1 MRKIILSLVLLFVC
15 AHLGTAPAHAVEGQ
29 TSPQWEYLLEKP
41 SWGMIE
47 WSSATLPKG
56 FWYPTFEFLYLS
68 NGSYFAAGKEVGYEG
83 GRDSTTYM
91 LSARLLYG
99 LSNKLTLGVHLPVV
113 VGQRVDVGEY
123 GQIER
128 EKTGARTLGDV
139 ELFLKYRIVDRYYW
153 ALAGELGPTLPTGKP
168 YDKAGSDKAGTG
180 DGQTD
185 INFGLNGDILIN
197 EEAFVK
203 LDTRLTYQTKREFT
217 NSEGESIEEKLGN
230 VFGVEAGVVRN
241 FRNVGLHGAFRYTY
255 WGATEWNNTV
265 ELDAADVFEMS
276 LRMSLG
282 EASPRK
288 HGKLDLFLD
297 FPINGKNAPVTYRF
311 GVSIKSI
318 FQ

>member
-1 MRKIILSLVLLFVC
+1 MRRMISLPVLVFVW
-15 AHLGTAPAHAVEGQ
+15 AYLGTVPSYAIEYQ
-29 TSPQWEYLLEKP
+29 SSPEWEYLLEKP
-41 SWGMIE
+41 SWGMME

-91 LSARLLYG
+91 LTARLLYG
-99 LSNKLTLGVHLPVV
+99 LSNKLTVGVCVPAV
-113 VGQRVDVGEY
+113 VGQKVDAGEF

-128 EKTGARTLGDV
+128 AKTGARNFGDI

-153 ALAGELGPTLPTGKP
+153 ALAAEFGPTLPTGKP
-168 YDKAGSDKAGTG
+168 YNKAGADKAGTG

-185 INFGLNGDILIN
+185 LNFNLKGDILLT

-217 NSEGESIEEKLGN
+217 DAEGESIEEKLGN
-230 VFGVEAGVVRN
+230 VFSAEAGVVQN
-241 FRNVGLHGAFRYTY
+241 FRNVGLNGAFRYTY
-255 WGATEWNNTV
+255 WGATERNNAV
-265 ELDAADVFEMS
+265 ELDPADIFEMS

-297 FPINGKNAPVTYRF
+297 FPINGKNAPATYRF

>member
-1 MRKIILSLVLLFVC
+1 MRKMILFLILVSVWV
-15 AHLGTAPAHAVEGQ
+15 HLGTSPSCAAERQ

-47 WSSATLPKG
+47 WSSATLPQG

-68 NGSYFAAGKEVGYEG
+68 NGSYFAAGKEVSYEG
-83 GRDSTTYM
+83 GRDSATYII
-91 LSARLLYG
+91 SARLLYG
-99 LSNKLTLGVHLPVV
+99 VTNKLTLGVHVPAV
-113 VGQRVDVGEY
+113 VGQRVDVGEF

-128 EKTGARTLGDV
+128 EKTGARSVGDV
-139 ELFLKYRIVDRYYW
+139 EVFVKYRILDRYYW

-168 YDKAGSDKAGTG
+168 YNKASADEAGTG

-185 INFGLNGDILIN
+185 LNLRLKGDILIN
-197 EEAFVK
+197 EEAFVI

-255 WGATEWNNTV
+255 WGATKRNSAV

-276 LRMSLG
+276 LRMSFG

-297 FPINGKNAPVTYRF
+297 FPINGKNTPVTYRF

>member
-1 MRKIILSLVLLFVC
+1 MRKMILFLVLVSMC
-15 AHLGTAPAHAVEGQ
+15 AYLGAAPSYAAERQ
-29 TSPQWEYLLEKP
+29 TSLEWEYLLEKP

-91 LSARLLYG
+91 ITARLLYG
-99 LSNKLTLGVHLPVV
+99 LSNRLTLGVHVPAV

-123 GQIER
+123 GQIEI
-128 EKTGARTLGDV
+128 EKTGARSFGDI

-168 YDKAGSDKAGTG
+168 YNKAGSDEAGTG
-180 DGQTD
+180 HGQTD
-185 INFGLNGDILIN
+185 LNLRLKGDILIN

-230 VFGVEAGVVRN
+230 VFGVEAGLVRN

-255 WGATEWNNTV
+255 WGATERNNAV

-297 FPINGKNAPVTYRF
+297 FPINGKNAPATYRF